1 LAKAI
6 AEGDRGAVTEYCCV
20 VGGLKMLK
28 SKANLDL
35 IFTALIMGAIV
46 LGVII
51 YTFNAGSINRFIA
64 TVNQDKTTT
73 KDVVYQANGV
83 RVYYFVHDGD
93 QCYMADDPQGGA
105 GIFCLEKN
113 HEQ

>member
-1 LAKAI
+1 MWAKA
-6 AEGDRGAVTEYCCV
+6 
-20 VGGLKMLK
+20 
-28 SKANLDL
+28 KANSDT
-35 IFTALIMGAIV
+35 IFGV
-46 LGVII
+46 LVLLVIFLGIGI
-51 YTFNAGSINRFIA
+51 YIFNAGSINRFIA

-93 QCYMADDPQGGA
+93 RCYMADDPQGGA